1 MRILG
6 IDPGLERI
14 GYGLVDRTAGT
25 YSAVDFGCFH
35 TSKTDSIYTRLES
48 IYQQVFTYIQT
59 HKPNVIA
66 CEQLFFFKN
75 NKTIISVGEARGVIL
90 LAVAHA
96 NIPLV
101 EPTPLQVKTAL
112 TSWGHA
118 PKQQV
123 QAMVARIFKL
133 THIPTS
139 DDAADALAIAYC
151 GAGLY
156 TNSKHSKQHSV

>member
-14 GYGLVDRTAGT
+14 GFSVVDRADGVYT
-25 YSAVDFGCFH
+25 AVDFGCLKTLKNET
-35 TSKTDSIYTRLES
+35 TSLRLES
-48 IYQQVFTYIQT
+48 IYQQVSGLLTS
-59 HKPNVIA
+59 HNPDVVS

-75 NKTIISVGEARGVIL
+75 NKTIITVGEARGVIL
-90 LAVAHA
+90 LAVSHHKV
-96 NIPLV
+96 PLI

-112 TSWGHA
+112 TGWGHA

-123 QAMVARIFKL
+123 QSMVARVFKL
-133 THIPTS
+133 STIPSS

-156 TNSKHSKQHSV
+156 TISQTYKHALV